1 MEYAV
6 AFGTDLIGITV
17 LAYFIYY
24 RRHFRRDLLLSF
36 VALNVG
42 ILSVMSILFNV
53 NVTVGL
59 GLGLFSILSIIRL
72 RSDQITQG
80 EIAYYF
86 ISLTL
91 GLLAGLHPTTLWI
104 VPAMTASLLLI
115 MYVADHP
122 RLLSNARR
130 QILTLDRA
138 YVDEASMIDALC
150 ILLHGEVRHAIVM
163 EIDLVRDITVVDVRY
178 VIRSGRTDPKSSPV
192 EPMLEE
198 PKVEAPTINGSTGA
212 GASINLSA
220 TRHPS
225 VPGRRAAR

>member
-6 AFGTDLIGITV
+6 AFTTDLIGITV
-17 LAYFIYY
+17 LAYFIYF

-53 NVTVGL
+53 NVSVGL

-91 GLLAGLHPTTLWI
+91 GLLAGLHPTKLWI

-122 RLLSNARR
+122 RLLANTRR
-130 QILTLDRA
+130 QVLTLDRA
-138 YVDEASMIDALC
+138 YIDEASMIDALC
-150 ILLHGEVRHAIVM
+150 ILLNGEVRHAIVM

-178 VIRSGRTDPKSSPV
+178 TTSPRRADVKPSFAESTVEHPTNNRPTGSSTAAVNRS
-192 EPMLEE
+192 
-198 PKVEAPTINGSTGA
+198 STPQ
-212 GASINLSA
+212 
-220 TRHPS
+220 PS
-225 VPGRRAAR
+225 GPGRRAAR

>member
-1 MEYAV
+1 MEYAI
-6 AFGTDLIGITV
+6 AYAADLVGITI
-17 LAYFIYY
+17 LAYFIYF

-42 ILSVMSILFNV
+42 ILSVMTILSSV

-91 GLLAGLHPTTLWI
+91 GLLAGLHPKTLWI
-104 VPAMTASLLLI
+104 VPAMTVALLVI
-115 MYVADHP
+115 MYIADHP
-122 RLLSNARR
+122 RLLADTRR
-130 QILTLDRA
+130 HIFTLDNA
-138 YVDEASMIDALC
+138 YIDEATMIDALC
-150 ILLHGEVRHAIVM
+150 ILVHGEVRHVEVM

-178 VIRSGRTDPKSSPV
+178 VVSRRPV
-192 EPMLEE
+192 TPE
-198 PKVEAPTINGSTGA
+198 PKLNGSSEPKLNG
-212 GASINLSA
+212 SSA
-220 TRHPS
+220 PKLNGNSAVR
-225 VPGRRAAR
+225 VPMGRRAPSGRRVAR

>member
-17 LAYFIYY
+17 LAYFIYF
-24 RRHFRRDLLLSF
+24 RRHFRRDLMLSF
-36 VALNVG
+36 IALNVG

-86 ISLTL
+86 ISLTI
-91 GLLAGLHPTTLWI
+91 GLLAGLHPQTLWI

-115 MYVADHP
+115 MYIADHP
-122 RLLSNARR
+122 RLLANTRR

-138 YVDEASMIDALC
+138 YLDEASMIDALS
-150 ILLHGEVRHAIVM
+150 ILVRGDVRHAIVT
-163 EIDLVRDITVVDVRY
+163 EIDLVRDVTVVDVRY
-178 VIRSGRTDPKSSPV
+178 VIRPSHHAPGPPNAEPKI
-192 EPMLEE
+192 EE
-198 PKVEAPTINGSTGA
+198 PRTNGTAVNGT
-212 GASINLSA
+212 ASVDLPAMRQSA
-220 TRHPS
+220 FPR
-225 VPGRRAAR
+225 RRAAR